1 MGSMAISIQGFQAT
15 QTSTTTSVHPTRGI
29 RAQIKQDVQ
38 QLSTALQSGDLASA
52 QQSYGDLQKLLQ
64 GNGSIGKA
72 STATVPAPGPLD
84 TVRSDFQSLGKDL
97 QSGDL
102 AAAQKD
108 YAQLAK
114 DSQQLVAQQ
123 EAAGGGR
130 AEGHRHGDH
139 GSDDDGDGGGD
150 TSGTTASTTTS
161 TSTSTTTSTPVATPP
176 LTTPPP
182 ATATTSS
189 PAPTPQTAS
198 NTSSSYRFSVAAS
211 YTSSSS
217 GAQVST
223 SPRIGNSFT
232 DPATDPFATLKKDF
246 QTIGNDL
253 QAGNL
258 DGVQKD
264 YAQLV
269 KDAQNVFSPSGS
281 ASTALTSASPSSES
295 TLASSTQPSASG
307 TSATSSTSAD
317 QFQLNAS
324 FQSTSATVTNGNQ
337 TASYQSASFEETIQ
351 TASSNQQGSQV
362 SAYQFKASFQ
372 SQSVN
377 VFA

>member
-1 MGSMAISIQGFQAT
+1 MAISIQGFQAT

-38 QLSTALQSGDLASA
+38 QLSTALQAGDLATA
-52 QQSYGDLQKLLQ
+52 QKSYGDLQKLLQ
-64 GNGSIGKA
+64 GNGSISKA
-72 STATVPAPGPLD
+72 STATVPASSTTSSVPSGPLD
-84 TVRSDFQSLGKDL
+84 TVRNDFQSLGKDL

-130 AEGHRHGDH
+130 ADGHHHGH
-139 GSDDDGDGGGD
+139 DDPGQDGNSRGA
-150 TSGTTASTTTS
+150 TSGTTTSTTSSS
-161 TSTSTTTSTPVATPP
+161 TTSTTT
-176 LTTPPP
+176 PP
-182 ATATTSS
+182 ATGTVSTDVTPAASS
-189 PAPTPQTAS
+189 PSPVPTPQTAGS
-198 NTSSSYRFSVAAS
+198 TSSSYQFSIAAS
-211 YTSSSS
+211 YSSLST
-217 GAQVST
+217 GARAST
-223 SPRIGNSFT
+223 SPRIANSFT
-232 DPATDPFATLKKDF
+232 DPTTDPFAALKKDF
-246 QTIGNDL
+246 ETIGKDL

-269 KDAQNVFSPSGS
+269 TDAQSIFSPSGS
-281 ASTALTSASPSSES
+281 ASTALTPSSPTELS
-295 TLASSTQPSASG
+295 PASSTPPSTS
-307 TSATSSTSAD
+307 SATSPSAD
-317 QFQLNAS
+317 HFSLNAS
-324 FQSTSATVTNGNQ
+324 FQSTSATVTSDNQ
-337 TASYQSASFEETIQ
+337 SANYQSASFEESLQ
-351 TASSNQQGSQV
+351 VASSNQQGSQV